1 MKLNISTA
9 AQLGELVRATRK
21 SNNIRL
27 DDVASMAGL
36 GPVFVGDVEYGKETV
51 QLGRVLQLLQ
61 ELGIHLIADVPDSV
75 MPQLEKIRAQGGLVR
90 PSHRKAKRIIAA

>member
-36 GPVFVGDVEYGKETV
+36 GPVFVGDVEYGKCFNSY
-51 QLGRVLQLLQ
+51 R
-61 ELGIHLIADVPDSV
+61 S
-75 MPQLEKIRAQGGLVR
+75 
-90 PSHRKAKRIIAA
+90 